1 MAEAVQLDS
10 LHANGS
16 MGRVALSV
24 LLRQVTRAVVRLPL
38 LVVVVVVRI
47 RCGSASSI
55 QLERVLWALQTL
67 VFAVVA
73 VLRLWLLKR

>member
-1 MAEAVQLDS
+1 VQLDS

-24 LLRQVTRAVVRLPL
+24 LLRQVTRAVVLLPL
-38 LVVVVVVRI
+38 LVVVVVVVVVRI
-47 RCGSASSI
+47 RCASASSI

-67 VFAVVA
+67 VFAAVA

>member
-1 MAEAVQLDS
+1 MAEQLDS

-38 LVVVVVVRI
+38 LVVVVVVVRI
-47 RCGSASSI
+47 RCASASSI